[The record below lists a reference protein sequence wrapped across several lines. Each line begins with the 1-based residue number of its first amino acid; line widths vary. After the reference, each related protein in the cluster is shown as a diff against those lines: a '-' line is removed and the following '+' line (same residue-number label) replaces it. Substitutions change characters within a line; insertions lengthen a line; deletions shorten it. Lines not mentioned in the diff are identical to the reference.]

1 MSSLGKEMTDLHLS
15 LDCGDNAVKTHTP
28 HIQPECVGPIQITEY
43 VTSDTLNFSRRN
55 LKYVVDCIL
64 KDTTLKNLY
73 LEGNEISRLPDMLFT
88 SLSNLVWL
96 DLRNNQITSLPAKI
110 GLHRCLKTLLLEGN
124 PITELPLELGNVI
137 TLKALSLRHCPITF
151 PPQEVVGQGL
161 QCILQYLRSAMAER
175 PVSVR
180 NSLPDM
186 PPVEK
191 LQLTELVKSS
201 LDLCEEVV
209 DEDELQR
216 FRELRQKMSQM
227 DRAEFG
233 YALPISR
240 LPRAAEGDRGH
251 KTYPLPVIKRK
262 KEITRG
268 NIFPELP
275 PFDMQYWK
283 RSEERR
289 LAAMKELKEK
299 QAILEQRRN
308 FRKQGCIVSNW
319 HLMKS
324 QKGRDQYYVSAKTNA
339 NKGDQE
345 LLKEWRTHAR
355 VMQERKILEHK
366 QERRERHRREETLK
380 KIASGCADTQLRLSR
395 SGAATG
401 LANDGSLCLQ
411 CAESVILQSDVPSEA
426 APQLVPINAPYATE
440 SLCSVVESGEVKTH
454 NPPPKRLQRQRS
466 FQSQKEHKEARAAR
480 DRELEQRI
488 RSHVQMIQERRRR
501 PSGTAQEETEAAR
514 QDMEE
519 AKRLQSQLAER
530 KHESDIEYRFI
541 AFTGENSPRCYDK

>member
-1 MSSLGKEMTDLHLS
+1 MSSVENEITDLHLS
-15 LDCGDNAVKTHTP
+15 LDCGDNAGKTHTP
-28 HIQPECVGPIQITEY
+28 HILPECVGPMQITEY
-43 VTSDTLNFSRRN
+43 VTSDTLYLSRRN

-64 KDTTLKNLY
+64 KNTTLKNLY
-73 LEGNEISRLPDMLFT
+73 LEGNEISMLPDTLFT

-96 DLRNNQITSLPAKI
+96 DLRNNQITSLPAEI
-110 GLHRCLKTLLLEGN
+110 GLHRCLKTVLLEGN

-151 PPQEVVGQGL
+151 PPQEVVQQGL

-216 FRELRQKMSQM
+216 FRELRQKMIQM

-233 YALPISR
+233 FALPISR

-251 KTYPLPVIKRK
+251 NTYPLPIIKRK

-275 PFDMQYWK
+275 PFDMQYCK

-299 QAILEQRRN
+299 QAILEQRR
-308 FRKQGCIVSNW
+308 K
-319 HLMKS
+319 
-324 QKGRDQYYVSAKTNA
+324 
-339 NKGDQE
+339 DQE

-380 KIASGCADTQLRLSR
+380 KIVSGCADTQLRLSR
-395 SGAATG
+395 SEAATG

-411 CAESVILQSDVPSEA
+411 CAESVILQSDVSSEA
-426 APQLVPINAPYATE
+426 APQLVPIKAPYATE
-440 SLCSVVESGEVKTH
+440 ALCSVAESGEVKTH
-454 NPPPKRLQRQRS
+454 KPPPKRIQRQRS
-466 FQSQKEHKEARAAR
+466 FLSQKEHEEAREAR

-488 RSHVQMIQERRRR
+488 SSHVQMVQERRRR

-519 AKRLQSQLAER
+519 AKRLQSELAKRKQER
-530 KHESDIEYRFI
+530 DIEYRFI

>member
-1 MSSLGKEMTDLHLS
+1 MSSVENEITDLHLS
-15 LDCGDNAVKTHTP
+15 LDCGDNAGKTHTP
-28 HIQPECVGPIQITEY
+28 HILPECVGPMQITEY
-43 VTSDTLNFSRRN
+43 VTSDTLYLSRRN

-64 KDTTLKNLY
+64 KNTTLKNLY
-73 LEGNEISRLPDMLFT
+73 LEGNEISMLPDTLFT

-96 DLRNNQITSLPAKI
+96 DLRNNQITSLPAEI
-110 GLHRCLKTLLLEGN
+110 GLHRCLKTVLLEGN

-151 PPQEVVGQGL
+151 PPQEVVQQGL

-216 FRELRQKMSQM
+216 FRELRQKMIQM

-233 YALPISR
+233 FALPISR

-251 KTYPLPVIKRK
+251 NTYPLPIIKR
-262 KEITRG
+262 
-268 NIFPELP
+268 
-275 PFDMQYWK
+275 
-283 RSEERR
+283 
-289 LAAMKELKEK
+289 
-299 QAILEQRRN
+299 
-308 FRKQGCIVSNW
+308 
-319 HLMKS
+319 
-324 QKGRDQYYVSAKTNA
+324 
-339 NKGDQE
+339 DQE

-380 KIASGCADTQLRLSR
+380 KIVSGCADTQLRLSR
-395 SGAATG
+395 SEAATG

-411 CAESVILQSDVPSEA
+411 CAESVILQSDVSSEA
-426 APQLVPINAPYATE
+426 APQLVPIKAPYATE
-440 SLCSVVESGEVKTH
+440 ALCSVAESGEVKTH
-454 NPPPKRLQRQRS
+454 KPPPKRIQRQRS
-466 FQSQKEHKEARAAR
+466 FLSQKEHEEAREAR

-488 RSHVQMIQERRRR
+488 SSHVQMVQERRRR

-519 AKRLQSQLAER
+519 AKRLQSELAKRKQER
-530 KHESDIEYRFI
+530 DIEYRFI

>member
-1 MSSLGKEMTDLHLS
+1 MSSLEKEITDLHLS

-28 HIQPECVGPIQITEY
+28 HILPECVGPIQITEY
-43 VTSDTLNFSRRN
+43 VTSDTQYFSRRN
-55 LKYVVDCIL
+55 FKYVVDCIL
-64 KDTTLKNLY
+64 KNTTLKNLY
-73 LEGNEISRLPDMLFT
+73 LEGNEISRLPDTLFT

-96 DLRNNQITSLPAKI
+96 DLRNNQITALPAKI

-227 DRAEFG
+227 DRAELG

-299 QAILEQRRN
+299 QAILEQRR
-308 FRKQGCIVSNW
+308 K
-319 HLMKS
+319 
-324 QKGRDQYYVSAKTNA
+324 
-339 NKGDQE
+339 DQE

-366 QERRERHRREETLK
+366 QERRERHRREE
-380 KIASGCADTQLRLSR
+380 
-395 SGAATG
+395 
-401 LANDGSLCLQ
+401 
-411 CAESVILQSDVPSEA
+411 
-426 APQLVPINAPYATE
+426 VPINAPYATE

-454 NPPPKRLQRQRS
+454 NPPPKRIQRQRS
-466 FQSQKEHKEARAAR
+466 FLSQKEHEEARAAR

-519 AKRLQSQLAER
+519 AKRLQSELAER
-530 KHESDIEYRFI
+530 KQESDIEYRFI

>member
-1 MSSLGKEMTDLHLS
+1 MSSLEKEITDLHLS
-15 LDCGDNAVKTHTP
+15 LDCGDNAVKSHTP
-28 HIQPECVGPIQITEY
+28 HILPECVGPIQITEY
-43 VTSDTLNFSRRN
+43 VTSDTQYFSRRN
-55 LKYVVDCIL
+55 FKYVVDCIL
-64 KDTTLKNLY
+64 KNTTLKNLY
-73 LEGNEISRLPDMLFT
+73 LEGNEISRLPDTLFT

-96 DLRNNQITSLPAKI
+96 DLRNNQITALPAKI

-227 DRAEFG
+227 DRAELG

-299 QAILEQRRN
+299 QAILEQRR
-308 FRKQGCIVSNW
+308 K
-319 HLMKS
+319 
-324 QKGRDQYYVSAKTNA
+324 
-339 NKGDQE
+339 DQE

-366 QERRERHRREETLK
+366 QERRERHRREE
-380 KIASGCADTQLRLSR
+380 
-395 SGAATG
+395 
-401 LANDGSLCLQ
+401 
-411 CAESVILQSDVPSEA
+411 
-426 APQLVPINAPYATE
+426 VPINAPYATE

-454 NPPPKRLQRQRS
+454 NPPPKRIQRQRS
-466 FQSQKEHKEARAAR
+466 FLSQKEHEEARAAR

-519 AKRLQSQLAER
+519 AKRLQSELAER
-530 KHESDIEYRFI
+530 KQESDIEYRFI

>member
-1 MSSLGKEMTDLHLS
+1 MSSLEKEITDLHLS
-15 LDCGDNAVKTHTP
+15 LDCGDNAVKTHTL
-28 HIQPECVGPIQITEY
+28 HILPECVGPIQITEN
-43 VTSDTLNFSRRN
+43 VTSDTQYFSRRN
-55 LKYVVDCIL
+55 FKYVVDCIL
-64 KDTTLKNLY
+64 KNTTLKNLY
-73 LEGNEISRLPDMLFT
+73 LEGNEISRLPDTLFT

-96 DLRNNQITSLPAKI
+96 DLRNNQITALPAKI

-227 DRAEFG
+227 DRAELG

-324 QKGRDQYYVSAKTNA
+324 QKGRDQYYVSAKANA

-440 SLCSVVESGEVKTH
+440 SLCSVVESGEIKTH
-454 NPPPKRLQRQRS
+454 NPPPKRIQRQRS
-466 FQSQKEHKEARAAR
+466 FLSQKEHEEARCLRKVVIDSA
-480 DRELEQRI
+480 
-488 RSHVQMIQERRRR
+488 V
-501 PSGTAQEETEAAR
+501 
-514 QDMEE
+514 
-519 AKRLQSQLAER
+519 LA
-530 KHESDIEYRFI
+530 S
-541 AFTGENSPRCYDK
+541 

>member
-1 MSSLGKEMTDLHLS
+1 MSSLEKEITDLHLS

-28 HIQPECVGPIQITEY
+28 HILPECVGPIQITEY
-43 VTSDTLNFSRRN
+43 VTSDTQYFSRRN
-55 LKYVVDCIL
+55 FKYVVDCIL
-64 KDTTLKNLY
+64 KNTTLKNLY
-73 LEGNEISRLPDMLFT
+73 LEGNEISRLPDTLFT

-96 DLRNNQITSLPAKI
+96 DLRNNQITALPAKI

-227 DRAEFG
+227 DRAELG

-275 PFDMQYWK
+275 PFDTQYWK

-299 QAILEQRRN
+299 QAILEQRR
-308 FRKQGCIVSNW
+308 K
-319 HLMKS
+319 
-324 QKGRDQYYVSAKTNA
+324 
-339 NKGDQE
+339 DQE

-366 QERRERHRREETLK
+366 QERRERHRREE
-380 KIASGCADTQLRLSR
+380 
-395 SGAATG
+395 
-401 LANDGSLCLQ
+401 
-411 CAESVILQSDVPSEA
+411 
-426 APQLVPINAPYATE
+426 VPINAPYATE

-454 NPPPKRLQRQRS
+454 NPPPKRIQRQSS
-466 FQSQKEHKEARAAR
+466 FLSQKEHEEARAAR

-519 AKRLQSQLAER
+519 AKRLQSELAER
-530 KHESDIEYRFI
+530 KQESDIEYRFI
-541 AFTGENSPRCYDK
+541 AFTGENSPRCYDN

>member
-251 KTYPLPVIKRK
+251 KTYPLPVIKR
-262 KEITRG
+262 
-268 NIFPELP
+268 
-275 PFDMQYWK
+275 
-283 RSEERR
+283 
-289 LAAMKELKEK
+289 
-299 QAILEQRRN
+299 
-308 FRKQGCIVSNW
+308 
-319 HLMKS
+319 
-324 QKGRDQYYVSAKTNA
+324 
-339 NKGDQE
+339 DQE

>member
-28 HIQPECVGPIQITEY
+28 HIQPECVGPIQITED

-299 QAILEQRRN
+299 QAILEQRR
-308 FRKQGCIVSNW
+308 K
-319 HLMKS
+319 
-324 QKGRDQYYVSAKTNA
+324 
-339 NKGDQE
+339 DQE

-366 QERRERHRREETLK
+366 QERRERHRREE
-380 KIASGCADTQLRLSR
+380 
-395 SGAATG
+395 
-401 LANDGSLCLQ
+401 
-411 CAESVILQSDVPSEA
+411 
-426 APQLVPINAPYATE
+426 VPINAPYATE

>member
-28 HIQPECVGPIQITEY
+28 HIQPECVGPIQITED

-366 QERRERHRREETLK
+366 QERRERHRREE
-380 KIASGCADTQLRLSR
+380 
-395 SGAATG
+395 
-401 LANDGSLCLQ
+401 
-411 CAESVILQSDVPSEA
+411 
-426 APQLVPINAPYATE
+426 VPINAPYATE

>member
-28 HIQPECVGPIQITEY
+28 HILPECVEPIQITEY
-43 VTSDTLNFSRRN
+43 VTSDTLYSSRRN

-64 KDTTLKNLY
+64 KNTTLKNLY
-73 LEGNEISRLPDMLFT
+73 LEGNEISRLPDTLFT

-227 DRAEFG
+227 DRDEFG

-283 RSEERR
+283 KSEERR

-299 QAILEQRRN
+299 QAILEQRR
-308 FRKQGCIVSNW
+308 K
-319 HLMKS
+319 
-324 QKGRDQYYVSAKTNA
+324 
-339 NKGDQE
+339 DQE

-366 QERRERHRREETLK
+366 QERRERHRREE
-380 KIASGCADTQLRLSR
+380 
-395 SGAATG
+395 
-401 LANDGSLCLQ
+401 
-411 CAESVILQSDVPSEA
+411 
-426 APQLVPINAPYATE
+426 VPINAPYATE

-454 NPPPKRLQRQRS
+454 NPPSKRIQRQRS
-466 FQSQKEHKEARAAR
+466 FLSQKEHEEARAAR

-519 AKRLQSQLAER
+519 AKRLQSELAER
-530 KHESDIEYRFI
+530 KQESDIEYRFI

>member
-28 HIQPECVGPIQITEY
+28 HILPECVEPIQITEY
-43 VTSDTLNFSRRN
+43 VTSDTLYSSRRN

-64 KDTTLKNLY
+64 KNTTLKNLY
-73 LEGNEISRLPDMLFT
+73 LEGNEISRLPDTLFT

-227 DRAEFG
+227 DRDEFG

-283 RSEERR
+283 KSEERR

-299 QAILEQRRN
+299 QAILEQRR
-308 FRKQGCIVSNW
+308 K
-319 HLMKS
+319 
-324 QKGRDQYYVSAKTNA
+324 
-339 NKGDQE
+339 DQE

-411 CAESVILQSDVPSEA
+411 CAESVILQSNVPSEA

-454 NPPPKRLQRQRS
+454 NPPSKRIQRQRS
-466 FQSQKEHKEARAAR
+466 FLSQKEHEEARAAR

-519 AKRLQSQLAER
+519 AKRLQSELAER
-530 KHESDIEYRFI
+530 KQESDIEYRFI

>member
-1 MSSLGKEMTDLHLS
+1 MSSLEKEITDLHLS

-28 HIQPECVGPIQITEY
+28 HILPECVGPIQITEY
-43 VTSDTLNFSRRN
+43 ATSDTQYFSRRN
-55 LKYVVDCIL
+55 FKYVMDCIL
-64 KDTTLKNLY
+64 KNTTLKNLY
-73 LEGNEISRLPDMLFT
+73 LEGNEISRLPDTLFT

-96 DLRNNQITSLPAKI
+96 DLRNNQITALPAKI

-227 DRAEFG
+227 DRAELG

-299 QAILEQRRN
+299 QAILEQRR
-308 FRKQGCIVSNW
+308 K
-319 HLMKS
+319 
-324 QKGRDQYYVSAKTNA
+324 
-339 NKGDQE
+339 DQE

-366 QERRERHRREETLK
+366 QERRERHRREE
-380 KIASGCADTQLRLSR
+380 
-395 SGAATG
+395 
-401 LANDGSLCLQ
+401 
-411 CAESVILQSDVPSEA
+411 
-426 APQLVPINAPYATE
+426 VPINAPYATE

-454 NPPPKRLQRQRS
+454 NPPPKRIQRQRS
-466 FQSQKEHKEARAAR
+466 FLSQKEHEEARAAR

-519 AKRLQSQLAER
+519 AKRLQSELAER
-530 KHESDIEYRFI
+530 KQESDIEYRFI

>member
-191 LQLTELVKSS
+191 LQLTELMKSS

-299 QAILEQRRN
+299 QAILEQRR
-308 FRKQGCIVSNW
+308 K
-319 HLMKS
+319 
-324 QKGRDQYYVSAKTNA
+324 
-339 NKGDQE
+339 DQE

-366 QERRERHRREETLK
+366 QERRERHRREE
-380 KIASGCADTQLRLSR
+380 
-395 SGAATG
+395 
-401 LANDGSLCLQ
+401 
-411 CAESVILQSDVPSEA
+411 
-426 APQLVPINAPYATE
+426 VPINAPYATE

-454 NPPPKRLQRQRS
+454 NPPPKRIQRQRS

-530 KHESDIEYRFI
+530 KHVSDIEYRFI

>member
-1 MSSLGKEMTDLHLS
+1 MSSLEKEITDLHLS

-28 HIQPECVGPIQITEY
+28 HILPECVGPIQITEY
-43 VTSDTLNFSRRN
+43 VTSDTQYFSRRN
-55 LKYVVDCIL
+55 FKYVVDCIL
-64 KDTTLKNLY
+64 KNTTLKVGQADYSDAIIFKNMLCYSELTVSSLTVSSCCFKNLY
-73 LEGNEISRLPDMLFT
+73 LEGNEISRLPDTLFT

-96 DLRNNQITSLPAKI
+96 DLRNNQITALPAKI

-227 DRAEFG
+227 DRAELG

-275 PFDMQYWK
+275 PFDTQYWK

-299 QAILEQRRN
+299 QAILEQRR
-308 FRKQGCIVSNW
+308 K
-319 HLMKS
+319 
-324 QKGRDQYYVSAKTNA
+324 
-339 NKGDQE
+339 DQE

-366 QERRERHRREETLK
+366 QERRERHRREE
-380 KIASGCADTQLRLSR
+380 
-395 SGAATG
+395 
-401 LANDGSLCLQ
+401 
-411 CAESVILQSDVPSEA
+411 
-426 APQLVPINAPYATE
+426 VPINAPYATE

-454 NPPPKRLQRQRS
+454 NPPPKRIQRQSS
-466 FQSQKEHKEARAAR
+466 FLSQKEHEEARAAR

-519 AKRLQSQLAER
+519 AKRLQSELAER
-530 KHESDIEYRFI
+530 KQESDIEYRFI
-541 AFTGENSPRCYDK
+541 AFTGENSPRCYDN

>member
-299 QAILEQRRN
+299 QAILEQRR
-308 FRKQGCIVSNW
+308 K
-319 HLMKS
+319 
-324 QKGRDQYYVSAKTNA
+324 
-339 NKGDQE
+339 DQE

-366 QERRERHRREETLK
+366 QERRERHRREE
-380 KIASGCADTQLRLSR
+380 
-395 SGAATG
+395 
-401 LANDGSLCLQ
+401 
-411 CAESVILQSDVPSEA
+411 
-426 APQLVPINAPYATE
+426 VPINAPYATE

>member
-28 HIQPECVGPIQITEY
+28 HILPECVEPIQITEY
-43 VTSDTLNFSRRN
+43 VTSDTLYSSRRN

-64 KDTTLKNLY
+64 KNTTLKNLY
-73 LEGNEISRLPDMLFT
+73 LEGNEISRLPDTLFT

-96 DLRNNQITSLPAKI
+96 DLRNNQITSLPVKI

-227 DRAEFG
+227 DRDEFG

-283 RSEERR
+283 KSEERR

-299 QAILEQRRN
+299 QAILEQRR
-308 FRKQGCIVSNW
+308 K
-319 HLMKS
+319 
-324 QKGRDQYYVSAKTNA
+324 
-339 NKGDQE
+339 DQE

-366 QERRERHRREETLK
+366 QERRERHRREE
-380 KIASGCADTQLRLSR
+380 
-395 SGAATG
+395 
-401 LANDGSLCLQ
+401 
-411 CAESVILQSDVPSEA
+411 
-426 APQLVPINAPYATE
+426 VPINAPYATE

-454 NPPPKRLQRQRS
+454 NPPSKRIQRQRS
-466 FQSQKEHKEARAAR
+466 FLSQKEHEEARAAR

-519 AKRLQSQLAER
+519 AKRLQSELAER
-530 KHESDIEYRFI
+530 KQESDIEYRFI

>member
-1 MSSLGKEMTDLHLS
+1 MHPT
-15 LDCGDNAVKTHTP
+15 VPT
-28 HIQPECVGPIQITEY
+28 ECHG
-43 VTSDTLNFSRRN
+43 R
-55 LKYVVDCIL
+55 
-64 KDTTLKNLY
+64 TT
-73 LEGNEISRLPDMLFT
+73 
-88 SLSNLVWL
+88 
-96 DLRNNQITSLPAKI
+96 
-110 GLHRCLKTLLLEGN
+110 
-124 PITELPLELGNVI
+124 
-137 TLKALSLRHCPITF
+137 
-151 PPQEVVGQGL
+151 
-161 QCILQYLRSAMAER
+161 
-175 PVSVR
+175 
-180 NSLPDM
+180 DM

-227 DRAEFG
+227 DRAELG

-324 QKGRDQYYVSAKTNA
+324 QKGRDQYYVSAKANA

-440 SLCSVVESGEVKTH
+440 SLCSVVESGEIKTH
-454 NPPPKRLQRQRS
+454 NPPPKRIQRQRS
-466 FQSQKEHKEARAAR
+466 FLSQKEHEEARAAR

-519 AKRLQSQLAER
+519 AKRLQSELAER
-530 KHESDIEYRFI
+530 KQESDIEYRFI

>member
-1 MSSLGKEMTDLHLS
+1 MSSLEKEITDLHLS
-15 LDCGDNAVKTHTP
+15 LDCGDNAVKTHTL
-28 HIQPECVGPIQITEY
+28 HILPECVGPIQITEN
-43 VTSDTLNFSRRN
+43 VTSDTQYFSRRN
-55 LKYVVDCIL
+55 FKYVVDCIL
-64 KDTTLKNLY
+64 KNTTLKNLY
-73 LEGNEISRLPDMLFT
+73 LEGNEISRLPDTLFT

-96 DLRNNQITSLPAKI
+96 DLRNNQITALPAKI

-227 DRAEFG
+227 DRAELG

-299 QAILEQRRN
+299 QAILEQRR
-308 FRKQGCIVSNW
+308 K
-319 HLMKS
+319 
-324 QKGRDQYYVSAKTNA
+324 
-339 NKGDQE
+339 DQE

-366 QERRERHRREETLK
+366 QERRERHRREE
-380 KIASGCADTQLRLSR
+380 
-395 SGAATG
+395 
-401 LANDGSLCLQ
+401 
-411 CAESVILQSDVPSEA
+411 
-426 APQLVPINAPYATE
+426 VPINAPYATE
-440 SLCSVVESGEVKTH
+440 SLCSVVESGEIKTH
-454 NPPPKRLQRQRS
+454 NPPPKRIQRQRS
-466 FQSQKEHKEARAAR
+466 FLSQKEHEEARAAR

-519 AKRLQSQLAER
+519 AKRLQSELAER
-530 KHESDIEYRFI
+530 KQESDIEYRFI

>member
-28 HIQPECVGPIQITEY
+28 HILPECVEPIQITEY
-43 VTSDTLNFSRRN
+43 VTSDTLYSSRRN

-64 KDTTLKNLY
+64 KNTTLKNLY
-73 LEGNEISRLPDMLFT
+73 LEGNEISRLPDTLFT

-227 DRAEFG
+227 DRDEFG

-283 RSEERR
+283 KSEERR

-299 QAILEQRRN
+299 QAILEQRR
-308 FRKQGCIVSNW
+308 K
-319 HLMKS
+319 
-324 QKGRDQYYVSAKTNA
+324 
-339 NKGDQE
+339 DQE

-366 QERRERHRREETLK
+366 QERRERHRREE
-380 KIASGCADTQLRLSR
+380 
-395 SGAATG
+395 
-401 LANDGSLCLQ
+401 
-411 CAESVILQSDVPSEA
+411 
-426 APQLVPINAPYATE
+426 VPINAPYATE

-454 NPPPKRLQRQRS
+454 NPPPKRIQRQRS
-466 FQSQKEHKEARAAR
+466 FLSQKEHEEARAAR

-519 AKRLQSQLAER
+519 AKRLQSELAER
-530 KHESDIEYRFI
+530 KQESDIEYRFI